1 MQKRF
6 FDWCLMTVVSL
17 LLSSVMALAQN
28 GPITVSGL
36 VTSAVDGEPMAGVT
50 VQVKGTANGT
60 TTDVEGRY
68 SIRTEQGQT
77 LSFSF
82 IGFERQEQRVA
93 GTRLDVVLAED
104 RESLDEVVVIGY
116 GSVRKKDLTGSVT
129 QITSQ
134 QLQKASVSN
143 VLSSLE
149 GRVPGLSITPESG
162 SPGASADVLI
172 HGKQSINGTNTP
184 IYVIDGTIS
193 DGLNISPNDVETISV
208 LKDASAVAIYGA
220 RAANGVI
227 VVTTKRGN
235 TGAPTITFKTEHSLQ
250 QEGNLRMH
258 FLNAAQWVE
267 IAGEAYENAG
277 KNIPWSDADVAA
289 LSGND
294 VCWPDYM
301 KQNSYLTTNN
311 LSVRGGN
318 DKSKYFISLNQT
330 YNDGIVKG
338 EHYNRLNLRINGD
351 HKINRWITFGHSIS
365 MYSSKKSN
373 KTDKDN
379 RNLYNTSFRYAPL
392 NAAYDENGE
401 YATIYNTS
409 LQSKTPSP
417 VFLLDNMTNDTTWK
431 GAEGNIYLSLDLF
444 DGLKF
449 TTRASAKWEN
459 SRQTIMQGA
468 VDSKYGFE
476 GSSTNQLIKRSNDSL
491 HWIVD
496 YLLDYHKQLGSH
508 SISALLGYSAE
519 KSEYEKLNA
528 SRGNTPSNSIHY
540 LDAGDP
546 STALNGNSYTE
557 WAFLSQF
564 GRVAYSFMD
573 RYYLNFTI
581 RRDGTSRLSG
591 NRYGV
596 FPSVSAAWRLGEERF
611 MDGVEW
617 LDELKIRASI
627 GEVGNVQ
634 SISEYGTALYLSSQN
649 AVFNEKVTSGYSS
662 ITAVNTDLKWES
674 TTKKDIGFDLNVLKN
689 KLYFVGDFYV
699 EDTHDLLFTQPIP
712 YSTGLSGS
720 PYINAGHVRNIGF
733 DFEAGY
739 RQTFGD
745 WRVDAAFNLSHVTNE
760 VIDLEGRDLRTS
772 GVAEGYPIGS
782 WFGYISDGLN
792 RTEQDLTAYPQ
803 FEGKKVGDIRFKDVN
818 GDGKVD
824 ADDRDLFGKVFPDF
838 TYGLVMSVAWHNL
851 TLQTQINGVQGLEKY
866 MLNGTFATDM
876 FNNEPNMEADYVL
889 DRFHPTKNPN
899 GKYPRVAMGD
909 PGKNQQRN
917 DFWLIDASYLSI
929 RNISL
934 SYSVPQAFL
943 GHLRMSAMNIYL
955 GVQNLY
961 THGDPYSIANSTVSV
976 PIPRVFTAGLEITF

>member
-1 MQKRF
+1 
-6 FDWCLMTVVSL
+6 
-17 LLSSVMALAQN
+17 
-28 GPITVSGL
+28 
-36 VTSAVDGEPMAGVT
+36 MAGVT
-50 VQVKGTANGT
+50 VQVMGSTIGTI
-60 TTDVEGRY
+60 TDVDGRY
-68 SIRTEQGQT
+68 TLRAEQGQT

-82 IGFERQEQRVA
+82 IGFERQDLRVSGA
-93 GTRLDVVLAED
+93 RLDVVMAED
-104 RESLDEVVVIGY
+104 KETLDEVVVIGY
-116 GSVRKKDLTGSVT
+116 GSVRKKDLTGSVS
-129 QITSQ
+129 QISAAQ
-134 QLQKASVSN
+134 IQKASVSN

-149 GRVPGLSITPESG
+149 GRVPGLSITPQSG
-162 SPGASADVLI
+162 SPGAGADVLI
-172 HGKQSINGTNTP
+172 HGKQSINGSNSP

-193 DGLNISPNDVETISV
+193 EGLNISPNDVETVSV

-235 TGAPTITFKTEHSLQ
+235 NGAPTITFKTEHSLQ

-258 FLNAAQWVE
+258 YLNAAQWVE
-267 IAGEAYENAG
+267 IAGEAYENAD
-277 KNIPWSDADVAA
+277 KNIPWSADDVTA

-318 DKSKYFISLNQT
+318 EKSKYFISLNQT
-330 YNDGIVKG
+330 YNNGIIRG
-338 EHYNRLNLRINGD
+338 EDYSRLNLRINGD
-351 HKINRWITFGHSIS
+351 HKVNRWISFGHSVS
-365 MYSSKKSN
+365 MFSSKKTN

-379 RNLYNTSFRYAPL
+379 RDVYNASFRYTPL
-392 NAAYDENGE
+392 NAVYDEKGE

-417 VFLLDNMTNDTTWK
+417 VFLLENMQNESIWK
-431 GAEGNIYLSLDLF
+431 GAEGNLYLALDII

-459 SRQTIMQGA
+459 CRQMVMQGA
-468 VDSKYGFE
+468 VDSKFGFE
-476 GSSTNQLIKRSNDSL
+476 GSSTNQLIKRSNDTL
-491 HWIVD
+491 HWIMD
-496 YLLDYHKQLGSH
+496 YILDYQKQFGHH
-508 SISALLGYSAE
+508 SVSALLGYSAE
-519 KSEYEKLNA
+519 KNEYESLNA
-528 SRGNTPSNSIHY
+528 SRGNTPSNSILY

-546 STALNGNSYTE
+546 STALNGNAFTE

-564 GRVAYSFMD
+564 GRVAYSYKD
-573 RYYLNFTI
+573 KYYLNATV

-611 MDGVEW
+611 LDGAGW
-617 LDELKIRASI
+617 LDELKIRASV

-634 SISEYGTALYLSSQN
+634 SISAYGTAFYLSSQN

-674 TTKKDIGFDLNVLKN
+674 TIKKDIGFDLNVLKN

-699 EDTHDLLFTQPIP
+699 EDTHNLLFTQPIP
-712 YSTGLSGS
+712 TSTGLSGS

-739 RQTFGD
+739 RQSFGD
-745 WRVDAAFNLSHVTNE
+745 WHVDATLNLSHVTNE

-782 WFGYISDGLN
+782 WFGYVSDGLN
-792 RTEQDLTAYPQ
+792 RTQTDVDNYPQ
-803 FEGKKVGDIRFKDVN
+803 YEGKSIGDIRFKDIN

-824 ADDRDLFGKVFPDF
+824 TDDRALFGKVFPDF
-838 TYGLVMSVAWHNL
+838 SYGLVMSVSYRNL
-851 TLQTQINGVQGLEKY
+851 SLQAQLNGVQGLEKY
-866 MLNGTFATDM
+866 MLKGTYATDM
-876 FNNEPNMEADYVL
+876 FSGEPNMEGDYIL
-889 DRFHPTKNPN
+889 DRFHATKNPN

-909 PGKNQQRN
+909 PGRNQTSN
-917 DFWLIDASYLSI
+917 DFWLIDASFLSI

-934 SYSVPQAFL
+934 SYALPQTL
-943 GHLRMSAMNIYL
+943 LSPLHMSAMNIYL
-955 GVQNLY
+955 GAQNLY
-961 THGDPYSIANSTVSV
+961 TIGDPYSYASSTVSV